1 MPIEKLDCDAGRG
14 SLVLSRRIVTD
25 QELIDFWSCHL
36 THDKEKSKSY
46 KYKFGID
53 DLTFS

>member
-14 SLVLSRRIVTD
+14 SLVLSRGIVTD